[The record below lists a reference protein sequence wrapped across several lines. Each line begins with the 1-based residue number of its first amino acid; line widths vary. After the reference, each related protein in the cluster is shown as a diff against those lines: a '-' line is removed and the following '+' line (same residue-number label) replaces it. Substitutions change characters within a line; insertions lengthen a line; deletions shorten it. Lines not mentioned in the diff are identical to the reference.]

1 MKSPLK
7 ILAAVASAVVI
18 FEFSLQAIG
27 KLALLDE
34 MQVQFEDITGSRFP
48 VPLTLALGVAD
59 VAGVAATVRGFRNPR
74 WGVAAG
80 AYFTLWTGVLLTF
93 QLARG
98 NGGMLL
104 FRGALFFTS
113 AALLLITRTIQ
124 LTRTRNT
131 PTTALAG

>member
-1 MKSPLK
+1 MKSPVK

-27 KLALLDE
+27 KLALMEE

-48 VPLTLALGVAD
+48 TPLTLALGAAD
-59 VAGVAATVRGFRNPR
+59 VAGVAATVRGFRKP
-74 WGVAAG
+74 GYAVAAG
-80 AYFTLWTGVLLTF
+80 AYFTLYTGVLLTF

-98 NGGMLL
+98 NSGMLL

-113 AALLLITRTIQ
+113 AAALLVTRAIQLSRTRT
-124 LTRTRNT
+124 T
-131 PTTALAG
+131 PAPAG